1 MHHIEFFRNGGN
13 TSINNVQTA
22 RQAVHV
28 IMDKAKWDETASIPD
43 VIQGIDTEVVTEPGS
58 IRRAAELLEPF
69 RRDDAINETTTTE

>member
-1 MHHIEFFRNGGN
+1 MSDTKR
-13 TSINNVQTA
+13 S
-22 RQAVHV
+22 
-28 IMDKAKWDETASIPD
+28 D